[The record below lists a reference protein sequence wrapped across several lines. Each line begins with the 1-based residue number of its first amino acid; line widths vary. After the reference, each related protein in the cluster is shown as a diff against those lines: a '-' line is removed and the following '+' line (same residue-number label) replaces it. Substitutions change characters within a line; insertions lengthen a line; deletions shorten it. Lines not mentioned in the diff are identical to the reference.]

1 MADFVLILI
10 FHHYIFQQQLQL
22 NQKMFLDFFFL
33 CVWVGCGWG
42 VGAGERE
49 KGERMG
55 EMEKGTRERTGERE
69 RERSWSVNEKKGDKR
84 MTTNTTLLRQQQ
96 QKCSIFLIDLLL
108 TCFLHHQM
116 SFPQRMFLVVQHQ
129 LVWVQEWR
137 GSYHH
142 GTAHPAT
149 QQSSSFFHQTR
160 QPAKKRE
167 EEEERRQR
175 KKTKKKKVWS
185 VFRNKKKLYKS
196 RITRG
201 KERII
206 SKILQEA
213 LD

>member
-1 MADFVLILI
+1 
-10 FHHYIFQQQLQL
+10 
-22 NQKMFLDFFFL
+22 
-33 CVWVGCGWG
+33 
-42 VGAGERE
+42 
-49 KGERMG
+49 
-55 EMEKGTRERTGERE
+55 MEKGTRERTGERE

>member
-1 MADFVLILI
+1 
-10 FHHYIFQQQLQL
+10 
-22 NQKMFLDFFFL
+22 MFLDFFFL

-49 KGERMG
+49 KGER
-55 EMEKGTRERTGERE
+55 RERWRREQEREQERE